1 MSKVP
6 LERTLDIIA
15 PWRQGGGEPAGP
27 FIEGDVPAVRENDPV
42 TQSLA
47 ENTAA
52 LKDLEQQLMGVK
64 MR

>member
-1 MSKVP
+1 VP
-6 LERTLDIIA
+6 LDRTLDILA
-15 PWRQGGGEPAGP
+15 PWRQGGGVPTDAA
-27 FIEGDVPAVRENDPV
+27 IEEDVPAVRENDAV